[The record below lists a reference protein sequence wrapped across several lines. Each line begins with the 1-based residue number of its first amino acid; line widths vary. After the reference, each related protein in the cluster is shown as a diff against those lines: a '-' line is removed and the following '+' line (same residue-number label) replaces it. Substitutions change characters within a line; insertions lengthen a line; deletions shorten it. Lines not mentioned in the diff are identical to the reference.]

1 MLGGQGLNETSEE
14 MKDLR
19 VSMVIGEMGVTFP
32 TEEGKPQIMITNC
45 LPSPFS
51 PPRGRLGGIINDYK
65 KVFRGS
71 LSTIQG
77 QGRNSVSASVFSP
90 GPAGNAKFFAA
101 PEASLALG

>member
-1 MLGGQGLNETSEE
+1 MLGSQRLKETSEK

-19 VSMVIGEMGVTFP
+19 VSMVTAKMGVTFP

-45 LPSPFS
+45 PPSL
-51 PPRGRLGGIINDYK
+51 RGRLGSIINDYM

-77 QGRNSVSASVFSP
+77 RGRNSVSAWVLSP
-90 GPAGNAKFFAA
+90 GPAGNAKFFLCC
-101 PEASLALG
+101 P